1 MCDCVCVCVSLC
13 VYVCLCA
20 HTARQRRRWDVHAW
34 QRQVREGKGTRIPI
48 LCCARA
54 HTHTHTTHT
63 NTQPVWS
70 GLVFGAQTTDARRV
84 HAPAGQATEAY
95 MVAQKR
101 SLLEM
106 VRMRP
111 TTKAELR
118 SVWGL
123 AAARI
128 DKHGQDLLDI
138 VNAPDNAVLLR
149 QGRRPVLDFKDGSG
163 VDVASAEGGR
173 RKLDA
178 MGDVIKGGGSRW
190 KALSWE
196 ALDRLDAEVLPA
208 SM

>member
-1 MCDCVCVCVSLC
+1 MYKPGSVRVVKAKAPVSPSCV
-13 VYVCLCA
+13 
-20 HTARQRRRWDVHAW
+20 
-34 QRQVREGKGTRIPI
+34 
-48 LCCARA
+48 ARA
-54 HTHTHTTHT
+54 HTRTHNTH
-63 NTQPVWS
+63 NTHKYATCAS

-163 VDVASAEGGR
+163 VDVAGAEGGR

-208 SM
+208 SV

>member
-1 MCDCVCVCVSLC
+1 MYKPGSVRFVKAKAPVSPSCVVR
-13 VYVCLCA
+13 A
-20 HTARQRRRWDVHAW
+20 HT
-34 QRQVREGKGTRIPI
+34 
-48 LCCARA
+48 

-163 VDVASAEGGR
+163 VDVAGAEGGR

-208 SM
+208 SV